1 MNRVLGS
8 VQRLRPGLHTSPAT
22 HLYPEP
28 PGLSLGEERNPCGR
42 SRRVRYG
49 IGTLPI
55 WGIALLMAAL
65 FSTPASA
72 ADITGRVTNATTGR
86 PADDISVGLL
96 ALQRGMQTV
105 AVTVTDSH
113 GRYKLTVEA
122 NPGERFLVQ
131 ATYGGVNYN
140 QPVEFTGANQT
151 VDITVYESGAAKTDV
166 AFTEHVIFVLPGS
179 DTVRFTEL
187 YSLNNGSNPPK
198 SYTPEETF
206 LFAIPRGAQQLE
218 VSVST
223 QSGLPLKQQSQESL
237 KDPNLLALSYA
248 FRPGDSQVQVSYAVP
263 FSGDALDLM
272 LPLAEP
278 ARSLFVVIPSLG
290 AEITNSG
297 FEEQPQTISPNRRI
311 FVVRNAPP
319 KELPLRMTFNQ
330 EELARLANRTAAS
343 QTPAPQNSNPITL
356 VPHALNQNPRQ
367 FFIVGLILFVLF
379 LGLYYL
385 NSLEPRPSATHDA
398 TLQSN
403 QTGQSSGAN
412 SD

>member
-1 MNRVLGS
+1 
-8 VQRLRPGLHTSPAT
+8 
-22 HLYPEP
+22 
-28 PGLSLGEERNPCGR
+28 
-42 SRRVRYG
+42 
-49 IGTLPI
+49 
-55 WGIALLMAAL
+55 MAGL
-65 FSTPASA
+65 FSTPVSA
-72 ADITGRVTNATTGR
+72 ADISGRVTNATTGR

-105 AVTVTDSH
+105 ADTVTDSN

-122 NPGERFLVQ
+122 NSGERFLVQ

-140 QPVEFTGANQT
+140 QPVGFTGANQT
-151 VDITVYESGAAKTDV
+151 VNITVYESGAAKTDV
-166 AFTEHVIFVLPGS
+166 TITEHVIFVLPGS

-187 YSLNNGSNPPK
+187 YSLNNGSNPPRTY
-198 SYTPEETF
+198 SPDESF
-206 LFAIPRGAQQLE
+206 LFAIPRGARNLE

-223 QSGLPLKQQSQESL
+223 QSGLPLKQQSQESIQ
-237 KDPNLLALSYA
+237 DPNLLALSYA
-248 FRPGDSQVQVSYAVP
+248 LRPGDSQVQVSYEAP
-263 FSGDALDLM
+263 FSGDALDLK

-297 FEEQPQTISPNRRI
+297 FEEQPQSISPDRKI

-330 EELARLANRTAAS
+330 EELARLASQTAAS
-343 QTPAPQNSNPITL
+343 QTPAPQNNNPVTL
-356 VPHALNQNPRQ
+356 VPHALNQKPRQ

-385 NSLEPRPSATHDA
+385 NSLEPTPSTTHDA

-403 QTGQSSGAN
+403 QTGQSGGTDA
-412 SD
+412 D